1 MALLWFSAS
10 LVYYGISLAGSVL
23 SEGMPL
29 WESAALS
36 ALCEVPAALLSSYL
50 LEHHFF
56 GRRRSTFTLYLVGG
70 VCCASL
76 SLFPEAA
83 APIIAIL
90 GKFFIT
96 TAFDGIYVY
105 ASEVFEV
112 RVRGAALGL
121 CSSCARLGSIAA
133 PQAVALLSTNR
144 IMQLFGG
151 SALVAAVACATC
163 LPETR
168 PGGTVDGGGRA
179 YERLE
184 GDDRYLVEDTNL

>member
-1 MALLWFSAS
+1 MLSAG
-10 LVYYGISLAGSVL
+10 V
-23 SEGMPL
+23 PL
-29 WESAALS
+29 WETAGMS
-36 ALCEVPAALLSSYL
+36 ALCEIPAALLSSYL
-50 LEHHFF
+50 LEHRYL
-56 GRRRSTFTLYLVGG
+56 GRRRSTFTLYFVGG
-70 VCCASL
+70 ACCVSL
-76 SLFPEAA
+76 SLFPPSA
-83 APIIAIL
+83 APVLGIL

-144 IMQLFGG
+144 IMQMFGG
-151 SALVAAVACATC
+151 SALVAAAACAAC

-168 PGGTVDGGGRA
+168 PGGGGFSQSRI
-179 YERLE
+179 
-184 GDDRYLVEDTNL
+184 